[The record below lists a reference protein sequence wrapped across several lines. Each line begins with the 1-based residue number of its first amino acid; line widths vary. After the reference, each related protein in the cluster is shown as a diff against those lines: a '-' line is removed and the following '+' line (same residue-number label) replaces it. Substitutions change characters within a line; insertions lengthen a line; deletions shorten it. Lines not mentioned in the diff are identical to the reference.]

1 MINDL
6 CNPIQAVAEKERQ
19 EQLKQDRLKAL
30 KKLMTQEEK
39 EEEGLIEAKV
49 SFVVNLEVV
58 VNCDYKI
65 FKVDSKVNFENSRLN
80 HGCQNET
87 TWKDL
92 EFEKF

>member
-39 EEEGLIEAKV
+39 EEEGLIEVKIH
-49 SFVVNLEVV
+49 FV
-58 VNCDYKI
+58 I
-65 FKVDSKVNFENSRLN
+65 S
-80 HGCQNET
+80 
-87 TWKDL
+87 
-92 EFEKF
+92 